1 MSQIPIPLLGV
12 TSTAAQF
19 KFATSTDT
27 SAGAVRI
34 EYSGAGAGLFIRSTG
49 ATAYYP
55 PAIILSNAAY
65 GTESRIT
72 TAHDNGILF
81 QSNTPASWVFTASF
95 SGAQS
100 VARIKSTTAA
110 VSDTGVLEI
119 DTGYAAQAGIRVKLA
134 ATPTAD
140 AFQVYA
146 SDGTT
151 KLVSLSP
158 TNGGLLQFYGVGS
171 GTGNDWSGISRSGNG
186 ALQIHSRAISADE
199 GLFLFPSTTEG
210 VRMASGLQLGWSS
223 SLPSSAANDTGLAR
237 IAAGIIKV
245 TNGST
250 GAGALEFLEQ
260 TAPSSATA
268 NSVRIY
274 AQDNGAG
281 KTQLMALFAT
291 GAAQQIAIEP

>member
-34 EYSGAGAGLFIRSTG
+34 EYSGATQIPGVPGAGLFIRSTG

-72 TAHDNGILF
+72 TASDNGILF
-81 QSNTPASWVFTASF
+81 QSLTPASWVFTASF

-100 VARIKSTTAA
+100 AARIKSTAAA

-151 KLVSLSP
+151 KLWNVTAAGSLQW
-158 TNGGLLQFYGVGS
+158 TGLSTIEENSGVGAFIVQAGTSQLRLLASNVYIRDVNTMLVDGNSTAGNTRLMIYDVDNATLERVSVGAADS
-171 GTGNDWSGISRSGNG
+171 G
-186 ALQIHSRAISADE
+186 
-199 GLFLFPSTTEG
+199 
-210 VRMASGLQLGWSS
+210 
-223 SLPSSAANDTGLAR
+223 
-237 IAAGIIKV
+237 
-245 TNGST
+245 
-250 GAGALEFLEQ
+250 GAGYKVL
-260 TAPSSATA
+260 
-268 NSVRIY
+268 RIP
-274 AQDNGAG
+274 N
-281 KTQLMALFAT
+281 
-291 GAAQQIAIEP
+291 